1 MGCIMLKQRN
11 DSALIKTPSKYL
23 GLMLVVIAV
32 LLALSIILILSA
44 YNATRM
50 DMELVNKIGKI
61 RGGIQKVL
69 VAISLGV
76 FSDLENNQ
84 FDHDLENVKKSLKPE
99 DYIKLQNA
107 VATLVQSFKNGIS
120 ANDTSYIYDAS
131 KFLWEYTDMLIA
143 SYINQREQKRK
154 LFIWGIGLLML
165 MFMFIIAYTF
175 LFINLVVKK
184 LEPEAMFDTLTGIL
198 RRGRF
203 IDHLMTNITSL
214 GRNEYLGLLMYDL
227 DHFKRINDTYGH
239 DVGDIVLKETTAA
252 VSRVLRPGDMMGRL
266 GGEEFAIL
274 VRSKDRRAARLLADR
289 VRSAVEN
296 TIIPQ
301 VPGGIT
307 ASVGVI
313 VVSKQETAESALKRV
328 DEFLYAAKMAGRNRV
343 RSD

>member
-1 MGCIMLKQRN
+1 MN
-11 DSALIKTPSKYL
+11 NSALVTTPSKFL
-23 GLMLVVIAV
+23 GPMLVVIAA
-32 LLALSIILILSA
+32 LLVISIVLILSG

-50 DMELVNKIGKI
+50 DMELVNKIGRI

-69 VAISLGV
+69 VSISLNSNNDIAYEQ
-76 FSDLENNQ
+76 FDQDLENI
-84 FDHDLENVKKSLKPE
+84 KKSLKPE
-99 DYIKLQNA
+99 DYFKLQTA
-107 VATLVQSFKNGIS
+107 VATLVQSFKNGITTK
-120 ANDTSYIYDAS
+120 DTLFIQNAS
-131 KFLWEYTDMLIA
+131 TYFWEYTDALIV
-143 SYINQREQKRK
+143 SYISQREQKRR
-154 LFIWGIGLLML
+154 LFRWGIGLLIF
-165 MFMFIIAYTF
+165 MFIFIIAYTF
-175 LFINLVVKK
+175 LFINLVIKK
-184 LEPEAMFDTLTGIL
+184 LEPEAMFDTLTGVL

-203 IDHLMTNITSL
+203 IDHLMTNISTL

-227 DHFKRINDTYGH
+227 DHFKRVNDTYGH
-239 DVGDIVLKETTAA
+239 DVGDIVLKETTAS
-252 VSRVLRPGDMMGRL
+252 VSKVLRPSDMMGRL

-296 TIIPQ
+296 TIIPR

-313 VVSKQETAESALKRV
+313 VVSQMETAESALKRV